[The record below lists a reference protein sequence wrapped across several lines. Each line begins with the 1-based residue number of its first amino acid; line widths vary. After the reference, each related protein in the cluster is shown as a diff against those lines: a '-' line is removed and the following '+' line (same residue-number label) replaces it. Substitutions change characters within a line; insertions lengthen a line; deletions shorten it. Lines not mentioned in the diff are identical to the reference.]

1 MIFRLLRPDHRPVR
15 SHDARSL
22 RGSLASLDGALQ
34 AQEYTAQEIVDSGHK
49 FFGATSGGLA
59 TVVEKAFASYGL
71 PNGYVLGEEGSGAI
85 VGGLTYGEG
94 TLYTK
99 NAGDHKVF
107 WQGPSLGW
115 DFGGEGSR
123 IMMLVYNLNDVQNL
137 YDRFAGVA
145 GSAYV
150 VAGVGFNVLK
160 NGDMLLVPIRTGVGA
175 RLGINIGYLKL
186 TPEADLE
193 PVLTERTGAWP
204 QASRLRQATDSGHSE
219 DGEVLRCL
227 RRSAVFRK
235 FRRDPVRPVLCPRL
249 PVRRVSR
256 PDGGARHLAP
266 RCGHDAQAHRSDGS
280 ADAGRDPG
288 RQGPHARRIRHV
300 DPQARNERQGI
311 PREGRRPDRRHRAR
325 ARGTQ
330 AARQ

>member
-1 MIFRLLRPDHRPVR
+1 MIYPIYERAL
-15 SHDARSL
+15 ARFAGAILILCAALSL
-22 RGSLASLDGALQ
+22 TTTGSR

-49 FFGATSGGLA
+49 FFGSTSGGLA
-59 TVVEKAFASYGL
+59 TVVEQAFASYGL

-107 WQGPSLGW
+107 WQGPSVGW

-160 NGDMLLVPIRTGVGA
+160 NGDVLLVPIRTGVGA

-186 TPEADLE
+186 TPK
-193 PVLTERTGAWP
+193 PTWNP
-204 QASRLRQATDSGHSE
+204 
-219 DGEVLRCL
+219 
-227 RRSAVFRK
+227 F
-235 FRRDPVRPVLCPRL
+235 
-249 PVRRVSR
+249 
-256 PDGGARHLAP
+256 
-266 RCGHDAQAHRSDGS
+266 
-280 ADAGRDPG
+280 
-288 RQGPHARRIRHV
+288 
-300 DPQARNERQGI
+300 
-311 PREGRRPDRRHRAR
+311 
-325 ARGTQ
+325 
-330 AARQ
+330 